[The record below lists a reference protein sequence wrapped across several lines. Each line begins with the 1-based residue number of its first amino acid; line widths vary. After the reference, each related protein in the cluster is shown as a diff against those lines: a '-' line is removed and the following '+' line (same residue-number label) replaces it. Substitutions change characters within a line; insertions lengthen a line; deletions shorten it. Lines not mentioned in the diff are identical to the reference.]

1 MLIASQM
8 AKDLGNTEE
17 EQVGPYYKILN
28 HWSLLTG
35 TKIST
40 TLCVL
45 WKDRESAQER

>member
-8 AKDLGNTEE
+8 AKDLDNTE

-28 HWSLLTG
+28 HRSLLTG

-45 WKDRESAQER
+45 WKDRESARER